1 MTGATANPPTPPPS
15 LQASCSHG
23 RFPVLHP
30 LCLLRGA
37 WCQASGRCGCQEES
51 REGPSAPHSTPPCP
65 TAITSTLS
73 LLNGSESTRLFAISR
88 ELLPGCI
95 RCAVVG
101 NGGILN
107 GSRQGQNIDA
117 HDYVFRYVGQGP
129 GRKQERSWVESWS
142 PARPPEGSIIGEGV
156 G

>member
-1 MTGATANPPTPPPS
+1 MTGATANPPTPPS
-15 LQASCSHG
+15 LQASST
-23 RFPVLHP
+23 
-30 LCLLRGA
+30 LCASRERAGVRPQAGA
-37 WCQASGRCGCQEES
+37 GCQEES
-51 REGPSAPHSTPPCP
+51 REGPSAPHGAPPCP
-65 TAITSTLS
+65 TAITSTLN
-73 LLNGSESTRLFAISR
+73 LLNGSESARLFAVSR

-129 GRKQERSWVESWS
+129 GRKQKRSWVESWFPAS
-142 PARPPEGSIIGEGV
+142 PPGGSIIGEGV

>member
-1 MTGATANPPTPPPS
+1 MTHVTP
-15 LQASCSHG
+15 
-23 RFPVLHP
+23 
-30 LCLLRGA
+30 RGA
-37 WCQASGRCGCQEES
+37 
-51 REGPSAPHSTPPCP
+51 PPCP
-65 TAITSTLS
+65 TPTAIASTLS
-73 LLNGSESTRLFAISR
+73 LLNGSESTRLFAVSR

-142 PARPPEGSIIGEGV
+142 PASPPAGGSIIGEGMGQGSSGLRQLSSCNRRQALCKQALKISEGVV

>member
-1 MTGATANPPTPPPS
+1 MTHVTP
-15 LQASCSHG
+15 
-23 RFPVLHP
+23 
-30 LCLLRGA
+30 RGA
-37 WCQASGRCGCQEES
+37 
-51 REGPSAPHSTPPCP
+51 PPCP
-65 TAITSTLS
+65 TPTAIASTLS
-73 LLNGSESTRLFAISR
+73 LLNGSESTRLFTVSR

-129 GRKQERSWVESWS
+129 GRKQERSWS
-142 PARPPEGSIIGEGV
+142 PASPRGSITGEGR
-156 G
+156 GQGSSGLRQLSTCNGQTGTDKGITETGPEDE

>member
-1 MTGATANPPTPPPS
+1 M
-15 LQASCSHG
+15 
-23 RFPVLHP
+23 
-30 LCLLRGA
+30 
-37 WCQASGRCGCQEES
+37 GCQEES
-51 REGPSAPHSTPPCP
+51 REGPSAPHGAPPCP
-65 TAITSTLS
+65 TAIASTLS
-73 LLNGSESTRLFAISR
+73 LLNGSESARLFTVPR

-129 GRKQERSWVESWS
+129 GRK
-142 PARPPEGSIIGEGV
+142 
-156 G
+156 

>member
-1 MTGATANPPTPPPS
+1 MKELSIINYEITYLNFKSIEHKDIET
-15 LQASCSHG
+15 L
-23 RFPVLHP
+23 
-30 LCLLRGA
+30 
-37 WCQASGRCGCQEES
+37 

-73 LLNGSESTRLFAISR
+73 LLNGSESTRLFAVSR

-117 HDYVFRYVGQGP
+117 HDYVFRYVG
-129 GRKQERSWVESWS
+129 
-142 PARPPEGSIIGEGV
+142 
-156 G
+156 